1 MRILSKLRGWAE
13 TVPDRPAYLGAGRCL
28 RYGELWEK
36 AALLAAALSRLE
48 APSVLLWGEKEPEM
62 LVGMIGCLLAGKAY
76 VPISAQTPPER
87 LGQLLRALGPSA
99 ALSAGTAC
107 PIPGSLSIAEM
118 LSASPPDS
126 LPLEPETGTAYII
139 FTSGSTGVPKG
150 VPISR
155 RNLDHF
161 ADWICANRAM
171 LLPAPARVL
180 NQASFSFDLSTADLY
195 YSLCGGHTLCG
206 MDPELPAD
214 PEALLAFLG
223 DQGIQLMVCTP
234 TFLKL
239 CLTDRS
245 FSRESLPSL
254 KAVYSCGEVLEN
266 AAAEKLLRR
275 FPGLRLIN
283 AYGPTEA
290 TSAVCAVEITP
301 ELAASSEPLPVGV
314 PKDAACEI
322 RIDQGE
328 IVLKGESVFSGY
340 LDGSVGG
347 YFTETGTPCF
357 RTGDLGTIKNGLL
370 YCHGRGDRQIK
381 WKGYRIEMDEIEHVL
396 QSLDGIADCAVIAK
410 RNDAGIVRFV
420 KAFVVPETELSA
432 DALRERL
439 KERLPAY
446 MIPKSIQFIQ
456 ELPVTKNG
464 KIDRRKLE
472 TL

>member
-1 MRILSKLRGWAE
+1 MRILSKLRAWAE
-13 TVPDRPAYLGAGRCL
+13 TVPDRTAYIGAGRCL

-36 AALLAAALSRLE
+36 AARLAAALERLE

-76 VPISAQTPPER
+76 VPISARTPPER
-87 LGQLLRALGPSA
+87 LGQMLRSLGPSA

-107 PIPGSLSIAEM
+107 PIPGSLSIQEL
-118 LSASPPDS
+118 LSESPPEG

-161 ADWICANRAM
+161 ADWICANRA
-171 LLPAPARVL
+171 LTLPAPARVL

-245 FSRESLPSL
+245 FSRESLPAL

-301 ELAASSEPLPVGV
+301 ELAASPEPLPVGV
-314 PKDAACEI
+314 QEDAACEI
-322 RIDQGE
+322 WIDQGE

-340 LDGSVGG
+340 LDGSAGG

-381 WKGYRIEMDEIEHVL
+381 WKGYRIELDEIEQTL
-396 QSLDGIADCAVIAK
+396 LSLDGVENCAVIAK
-410 RNDAGIVRFV
+410 KSSAGIVRLV
-420 KAFVVPETELSA
+420 KAFVVPESETSVDQLRSRLS
-432 DALRERL
+432 E
-439 KERLPAY
+439 KLPDY
-446 MIPKSIQFIQ
+446 MIPRSFKFLS
-456 ELPVTKNG
+456 ELPVTPNG
-464 KIDRRKLE
+464 KTDRRKLE
-472 TL
+472 EL